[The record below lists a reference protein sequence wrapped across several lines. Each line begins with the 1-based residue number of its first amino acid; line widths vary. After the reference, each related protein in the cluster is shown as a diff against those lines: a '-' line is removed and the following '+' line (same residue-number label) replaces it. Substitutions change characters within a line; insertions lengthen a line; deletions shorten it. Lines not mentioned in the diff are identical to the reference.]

1 MALRILRPLCSFRIA
16 YSRTPCLSRAFSLHR
31 CLSTAKSTG
40 DDNAAA
46 PALQL
51 LGKSPKQQI
60 RNFTEE
66 ALLHLRKTVLDRSF
80 ASPYHSLA
88 KLPKAR
94 LEQLVEEFETTF
106 SEKCSA
112 YYENPLLHSLQLRD
126 ISLAEYFR
134 PHLDAAPPIIL
145 LVYLNMY
152 PTDLAEHRGYKNKTE
167 IATAILTELFHQHCI
182 GDLLHSLPE
191 QEKIDTNWDIGN
203 PAEWFPQARKMKRK
217 IIMHVGPTNS
227 GKTHNSL
234 KAFAA
239 AKSGYYAGP
248 LRLLAR
254 EIYERFEGQGI
265 HCNLI
270 TGEEVV
276 PSLDEYGSVSNLSSG
291 TIEMIPLH
299 KKMDICIIDEIQ
311 MLADPTRGSAW
322 TNAVLG
328 VQAKEVH
335 LCGEESAVALVKE
348 MVKSTGDELLIKQYK
363 RLGKLTMCQK
373 PVGRLE
379 NLQKGDCLIAF
390 SKRKILELKC
400 RIEQST
406 SLKVG
411 VIYGALPP
419 EIRSQASAKFNSGEY
434 DVLVASDAIGMGLN
448 LKIKRIVFWSI
459 MKFNGS
465 DMVPLSVSATKQI
478 AGRAGRFSA
487 DQGELEGLVTAFK
500 SKDLRF
506 LQLAM
511 REPIKNLEKACIWP
525 PSEFWVHYVSSFR
538 SPLPLLEAVKK
549 FEKSIGNRKLDN
561 YFLSEFDHQLEILDL
576 LLRNRLSKSLT
587 IEDQL
592 SLALVPLNLHFAP
605 PVVVET
611 ALKFFEC
618 ILRCES
624 KTVFDFDFLHSS
636 ILLMEPSITGSSERV
651 FDTLQALETNHKL
664 VLVFMWLSQR
674 WPTLF
679 ADKES
684 ANDIKTL
691 IEKRISEE
699 LICLRRVAKKEK
711 SGRRRR

>member
-1 MALRILRPLCSFRIA
+1 MFRPFLLRPQTLR
-16 YSRTPCLSRAFSLHR
+16 LFS
-31 CLSTAKSTG
+31 TKP
-40 DDNAAA
+40 A
-46 PALQL
+46 PNLT
-51 LGKSPKQQI
+51 GKSPQQQLSQI
-60 RNFTEE
+60 AKSSLHQLQQVCHRRDFSDPYLNLASIPTE
-66 ALLHLRKTVLDRSF
+66 
-80 ASPYHSLA
+80 
-88 KLPKAR
+88 R
-94 LEQLVEEFETTF
+94 LERLLREFETALEHKF
-106 SEKCSA
+106 AA
-112 YYENPLLHSLQLRD
+112 YFADSKSQGHKINQ

-134 PHLDAAPPIIL
+134 PHLDAAAPIIF
-145 LVYLNMY
+145 LVHLNMY
-152 PTDLAEHRGYKNKTE
+152 PSDLAHKRGYSGKSD
-167 IATAILTELFHQHCI
+167 IVTAILTELFHQHCV
-182 GDLLHSLPE
+182 GDMLRSLPE
-191 QEKIDTNWDIGN
+191 NEKISTNWDISN

-254 EIYERFEGQGI
+254 EIYERFDGQGVR
-265 HCNLI
+265 CNLI

-276 PSLDEYGSVSNLSSG
+276 PSLDEYGSVSHLSSG

-311 MLADPTRGSAW
+311 MIADPARGSAW

-335 LCGEESAVALVKE
+335 LCGEESSVALVRE
-348 MVKSTGDELLIKQYK
+348 LVKSTGDELEIKHYQ
-363 RLGKLTMCQK
+363 RLGKLTLCQK

-379 NLQKGDCLIAF
+379 NLQKGDCVITF

-419 EIRSQASAKFNSGEY
+419 EIRSQASSKFNSGEY

-448 LKIKRIVFWSI
+448 LKIKRIVFWST
-459 MKFNGS
+459 MKFNGTE
-465 DMVPLSVSATKQI
+465 MMPLSVSATKQI

-487 DQGELEGLVTAFK
+487 DKGELEGLVTAFK
-500 SKDLRF
+500 AKDLRF
-506 LQLAM
+506 LQQAM
-511 REPIKNLEKACIWP
+511 RECIKDVEQACIWP

-538 SPLPLLEAVKK
+538 TPIPLSEAVKK
-549 FEKSIGNRKLDN
+549 FESNISRYNLKH
-561 YFLSEFDHQLEILDL
+561 YFLSEFDHQLEVLDL
-576 LLRNRLSKSLT
+576 LVRKRLAKSLT

-592 SLALVPLNLHFAP
+592 RLALVPMNIHFAP

-618 ILRCES
+618 ILRCDS
-624 KTVFDFDFLHSS
+624 KTVFDFDFLHGL
-636 ILLMEPSITGSSERV
+636 ILLMEPSMTGSSERV

-679 ADKES
+679 VDKES

-699 LICLRRVAKKEK
+699 LVCLRRVAKKEK
-711 SGRRRR
+711 GRPARARRR

>member
-1 MALRILRPLCSFRIA
+1 MFRLSLRLLRPLRTASPGVRFLATSRPVPDLRGKTPQQQLSQITKVSLWDLRHACRRRDFA
-16 YSRTPCLSRAFSLHR
+16 YPYLN
-31 CLSTAKSTG
+31 LSTIPPEQL
-40 DDNAAA
+40 DR
-46 PALQL
+46 L
-51 LGKSPKQQI
+51 LGEFDTALHQK
-60 RNFTEE
+60 FT
-66 ALLHLRKTVLDRSF
+66 DYF
-80 ASPYHSLA
+80 AHPESQGVKIS
-88 KLPKAR
+88 
-94 LEQLVEEFETTF
+94 Q
-106 SEKCSA
+106 
-112 YYENPLLHSLQLRD
+112 

-134 PHLDAAPPIIL
+134 PNLDAAAPIIF
-145 LVYLNMY
+145 LVHLNMY
-152 PTDLAEHRGYKNKTE
+152 PSDLARRRGYSSKSDIVTG
-167 IATAILTELFHQHCI
+167 IVTELFHQHCI
-182 GDLLHSLPE
+182 GDLLRSLPE
-191 QEKIDTNWDIGN
+191 NEKIGTNWDIAN

-254 EIYERFEGQGI
+254 EIYERFDGQGVR
-265 HCNLI
+265 CNLI

-276 PSLDEYGSVSNLSSG
+276 PSLDEYGSVSHLSSG

-311 MLADPTRGSAW
+311 MIADPTRGSAW

-335 LCGEESAVALVKE
+335 LCGEESAVSLIRE
-348 MVKSTGDELLIKQYK
+348 MLKSTGDELVIKHYL
-363 RLGKLTMCQK
+363 RLGKLTLCQK

-379 NLQKGDCLIAF
+379 NLQKGDCVITF

-411 VIYGALPP
+411 VVYGALPP
-419 EIRSQASAKFNSGEY
+419 EIRSQASSKFNSGEY

-448 LKIKRIVFWSI
+448 LKIKRIVFWST
-459 MKFNGS
+459 MKFNGTE
-465 DMVPLSVSATKQI
+465 MMPLSVSATKQI

-487 DQGELEGLVTAFK
+487 DHGQLEGLVTAFK

-506 LQLAM
+506 LQHAM
-511 REPIKNLEKACIWP
+511 REPIKDVEQACIWP

-538 SPLPLLEAVKK
+538 TPMPLSEAVKK
-549 FEKSIGNRKLDN
+549 FESSISRYNLKH
-561 YFLSEFDHQLEILDL
+561 YFLSEFDHQLEVLDL
-576 LLRNRLSKSLT
+576 LVRKRLAKSLT

-592 SLALVPLNLHFAP
+592 RLALVPMNIQFAP

-624 KTVFDFDFLHSS
+624 KTVFDFDFLHGL
-636 ILLMEPSITGSSERV
+636 ILLMEPSMTGSSERV

-679 ADKES
+679 VDKES

-699 LICLRRVAKKEK
+699 LVCLRRVAKKEK
-711 SGRRRR
+711 GGRPARSRRR